1 VEASAGKRSPEGT
14 TTTRP
19 SGVDDAMEAKGDEMV
34 KQARSR
40 RQLHVLW
47 DRVTSRR
54 ACQGQAGPQ
63 GYAPCYFADTAEAFK
78 HADGSTKSSS
88 IASQRPRHFARNG
101 RTVFHKVSIT
111 CH

>member
-1 VEASAGKRSPEGT
+1 VQPAGTQQSSIAVEASAGKRSPEG
-14 TTTRP
+14 TTRP
-19 SGVDDAMEAKGDEMV
+19 SGVDDAMEAKGDEMVV

-63 GYAPCYFADTAEAFK
+63 GYAPCYFADTAEAL
-78 HADGSTKSSS
+78 SSS
-88 IASQRPRHFARNG
+88 QN
-101 RTVFHKVSIT
+101 
-111 CH
+111 